1 MISGLSTTTGVNN
14 CSVITATTQ
23 KLGFISIVANIN
35 DKLNFTDSTGAAC
48 NFTIPASPLY
58 SSSALVNALNVLFST
73 ALAGAN
79 CNIVASFNTT
89 TNLFSFENTTT
100 ATYYIYIFNT
110 KFNMF
115 DNIRNDSV

>member
-1 MISGLSTTTGVNN
+1 MFGNN
-14 CSVITATTQ
+14 SHNS

-58 SSSALVNALNVLFST
+58 SPSALVNALNVLFST
-73 ALAGAN
+73 ARAGVN

-89 TNLFSFENTTT
+89 TNYFHLKIQQQLLHLHF
-100 ATYYIYIFNT
+100 
-110 KFNMF
+110 
-115 DNIRNDSV
+115 